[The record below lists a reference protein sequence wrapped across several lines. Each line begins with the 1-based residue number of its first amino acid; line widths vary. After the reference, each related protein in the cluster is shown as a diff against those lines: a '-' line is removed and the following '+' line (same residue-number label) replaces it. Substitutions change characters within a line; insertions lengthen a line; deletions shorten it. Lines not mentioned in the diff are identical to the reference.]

1 LIICFIDIP
10 FIHNQPGGVQT
21 MLRQFI
27 TRKPVVFVILV
38 LQLIPLILF
47 PPASFSPSSQ
57 EWWLPVMLAFLVL
70 IADVELI
77 FQQRDVMWPWYLISF
92 SQGFNLISRLMMIM
106 PHATMNDNGVQVANI
121 PYLMLTVIA
130 MILSGFLLWYSELP
144 DVRMVVLREPS
155 EA

>member
-1 LIICFIDIP
+1 
-10 FIHNQPGGVQT
+10 
-21 MLRQFI
+21 MLRKFI

-38 LQLIPLILF
+38 LQFIPLVLF
-47 PPASFSPSSQ
+47 PTASFSPNSQ

-77 FQQRDVMWPWYLISF
+77 FQQRDVLWPWYLISF

-106 PHATMNDNGVQVANI
+106 PRATMNDNGVQVANV
-121 PYLMLTVIA
+121 PYLVLTVIA
-130 MILSGFLLWYSELP
+130 MIFSAFLLWYSELP
-144 DVRMVVLREPS
+144 DVRMIVLRDAT

>member
-1 LIICFIDIP
+1 
-10 FIHNQPGGVQT
+10 
-21 MLRQFI
+21 
-27 TRKPVVFVILV
+27 
-38 LQLIPLILF
+38 
-47 PPASFSPSSQ
+47 
-57 EWWLPVMLAFLVL
+57 
-70 IADVELI
+70 VELI

-121 PYLMLTVIA
+121 PYLVLTVIA